1 MSLNPDAPS
10 LILQLGDWVR
20 PTSESPDLPQEHG
33 VVVKVYGGMTVD
45 VVFSGE
51 DAATRCLIPE
61 LELLP

>member
-10 LILQLGDWVR
+10 LILQLGDWVQ

-33 VVVKVYGGMTVD
+33 VVVKIYGGMTVD

-51 DAATRCLIPE
+51 AASTRCLISE
-61 LELLP
+61 LEMLS